1 MADYL
6 SEDLRIRVIEAVE
19 AGSSRRGA
27 AARFGVS
34 VSSAIRWVDVWR
46 RTGRTA
52 PYPRG
57 GDRRSGRIEGAAAF
71 LLAKVEETPD
81 ITLAELQPEP
91 GGIFRLGDAG
101 LPIALAEGQQDGG
114 IGDSVA
120 VVGEGNAGAIAIL
133 LNGCG
138 NLTPSSGNCGP
149 C

>member
-81 ITLAELQPEP
+81 ITLAELQALLKERDLSV
-91 GGIFRLGDAG
+91 GTGTVWRFFDRHGISFKRKPTRSRSPPTG
-101 LPIALAEGQQDGG
+101 
-114 IGDSVA
+114 VHR
-120 VVGEGNAGAIAIL
+120 
-133 LNGCG
+133 
-138 NLTPSSGNCGP
+138 
-149 C
+149 